1 MSSMEKDRIESDD
14 QTMSSEEAPRRERRS
29 KKKGSK
35 RRQQAPPQQQQQQQ
49 GGGSGPLDQLPLA
62 GDLGNTVGG
71 VTDGVT
77 NTLGGVTGGL
87 GGLTGGQQQGGGGGG
102 DAGKDTLRLRLD
114 LNLDIE
120 IQLKARIHGDLEL
133 SLLQLALGKS
143 SSPISRFPSF
153 MHEEPVVMSPHKP
166 SSTSHTSTSKQPFWH
181 GAGIRSALSSAISIF
196 QPGTSRPS
204 RPPKQVQ
211 DQQKPQQQEKL
222 QPHLE
227 DHQPQEQPDPIPM
240 PCSSSSPTPDGD
252 PTHSTYEVNVPVRN
266 GRTSEPKVSNPEI
279 RIPRIK
285 PVSESTGQADAHSDQ
300 PQPQSA
306 EKLAAGLD
314 GKYVD
319 EFGNILDW
327 DGTVLGRVEGD
338 LPSMVGRPV
347 MPNGQILDEDGEV
360 AGHVCENYIKPAL
373 KPLAAGGLKV
383 DDEGNIYDDQGNRIG
398 KLDKPMSSQ
407 DGTDKLSENKD
418 KEREQAQG
426 AGSTNDVN
434 APKPPG
440 APRPD
445 ELFLDVKSTYD
456 GIQLTIKIPT
466 VFNRNLVTETKSSG
480 SQTETPHSDNR

>member
-35 RRQQAPPQQQQQQQ
+35 RRQQAPPQQQQQQ
-49 GGGSGPLDQLPLA
+49 GGSGPLDQLPLA

-87 GGLTGGQQQGGGGGG
+87 GGLTGGQQQGGGG

-133 SLLQLALGKS
+133 SLL
-143 SSPISRFPSF
+143 
-153 MHEEPVVMSPHKP
+153 
-166 SSTSHTSTSKQPFWH
+166 
-181 GAGIRSALSSAISIF
+181 
-196 QPGTSRPS
+196 
-204 RPPKQVQ
+204 
-211 DQQKPQQQEKL
+211 
-222 QPHLE
+222 
-227 DHQPQEQPDPIPM
+227 
-240 PCSSSSPTPDGD
+240 
-252 PTHSTYEVNVPVRN
+252 TYEVNVPVRN

-285 PVSESTGQADAHSDQ
+285 PVSESTDQTDAHSKT
-300 PQPQSA
+300 QSQSP
-306 EKLAAGLD
+306 ERLAAGLD
-314 GKYVD
+314 GKYID

-347 MPNGQILDEDGEV
+347 MPNGQVLDEDGEV
-360 AGHVCENYIKPAL
+360 AGQVCENYIKPAL

-398 KLDKPMSSQ
+398 KLDKPMPSQ

-426 AGSTNDVN
+426 AGTTGTTNTAN
-434 APKPPG
+434 PKPPG

-456 GIQLTIKIPT
+456 GIQLIIKIPT

-480 SQTETPHSDNR
+480 SQTETTDSDNR

>member
-14 QTMSSEEAPRRERRS
+14 QTLSSEEAPRRERRS
-29 KKKGSK
+29 KKKSSK

-87 GGLTGGQQQGGGGGG
+87 GGLTGGQQQGGGG

-133 SLLQLALGKS
+133 SLL
-143 SSPISRFPSF
+143 PISRFPSF
-153 MHEEPVVMSPHKP
+153 MHEEAVVMSPHKP

-211 DQQKPQQQEKL
+211 DQQQLQQQHQEKL

-227 DHQPQEQPDPIPM
+227 DHQPQEQPDLIPM
-240 PCSSSSPTPDGD
+240 SSSSSPTPDGD

-285 PVSESTGQADAHSDQ
+285 PVSESTDQTHVHSDSDSKAQPQ
-300 PQPQSA
+300 PQPQSP
-306 EKLAAGLD
+306 EKLATGLD

-347 MPNGQILDEDGEV
+347 MPNGQVLDEDGEV

-398 KLDKPMSSQ
+398 KLDKPMPSQ

-426 AGSTNDVN
+426 AGSTNNAAN

-456 GIQLTIKIPT
+456 GIQLIIKIPT

-480 SQTETPHSDNR
+480 SQTETNDSDNR

>member
-35 RRQQAPPQQQQQQQ
+35 RRQQAPAQQQQQ

-87 GGLTGGQQQGGGGGG
+87 GGLTGGQQQGGGG

-133 SLLQLALGKS
+133 SLLGRFPLFSLAT
-143 SSPISRFPSF
+143 PQFEVPSF
-153 MHEEPVVMSPHKP
+153 MHAEPVVMSPHKP

-196 QPGTSRPS
+196 QPSTSRPS

-211 DQQKPQQQEKL
+211 DQQHQHQHQHQQEKL
-222 QPHLE
+222 QPHHE
-227 DHQPQEQPDPIPM
+227 DHQPQEQIDPIPM
-240 PCSSSSPTPDGD
+240 SSSPTPDGD

-285 PVSESTGQADAHSDQ
+285 PVSESTDQTDAHSKTQ
-300 PQPQSA
+300 AQSP
-306 EKLAAGLD
+306 EKLATGLD

-347 MPNGQILDEDGEV
+347 MPNGQVLDEDGEV

-398 KLDKPMSSQ
+398 KLDKPMPSQ

-418 KEREQAQG
+418 KERERAQG
-426 AGSTNDVN
+426 AGSTGTTNTAN
-434 APKPPG
+434 PKPPG

-456 GIQLTIKIPT
+456 GIQLIIKIPT

-480 SQTETPHSDNR
+480 SQTETTDSDNR

>member
-1 MSSMEKDRIESDD
+1 
-14 QTMSSEEAPRRERRS
+14 
-29 KKKGSK
+29 
-35 RRQQAPPQQQQQQQ
+35 
-49 GGGSGPLDQLPLA
+49 
-62 GDLGNTVGG
+62 
-71 VTDGVT
+71 
-77 NTLGGVTGGL
+77 
-87 GGLTGGQQQGGGGGG
+87 
-102 DAGKDTLRLRLD
+102 
-114 LNLDIE
+114 
-120 IQLKARIHGDLEL
+120 
-133 SLLQLALGKS
+133 
-143 SSPISRFPSF
+143 
-153 MHEEPVVMSPHKP
+153 MSPHKP
-166 SSTSHTSTSKQPFWH
+166 GSTSHTPTSKQPFWH

-196 QPGTSRPS
+196 QPSTSRPS

-211 DQQKPQQQEKL
+211 DQQQPQQQHHHQGKL
-222 QPHLE
+222 QPRHE
-227 DHQPQEQPDPIPM
+227 DHQPLEQFDPLPM
-240 PCSSSSPTPDGD
+240 SSSPTPGGD

-285 PVSESTGQADAHSDQ
+285 PVSESTDQTDSDSKTQAQA
-300 PQPQSA
+300 QSP
-306 EKLAAGLD
+306 EKLASGLD

-347 MPNGQILDEDGEV
+347 MPNGQVLDEDGEV

-398 KLDKPMSSQ
+398 KLDKPMPSQ
-407 DGTDKLSENKD
+407 DGTDKG

-426 AGSTNDVN
+426 AGSTGTANNAN

-456 GIQLTIKIPT
+456 GIQLIIKIPT
-466 VFNRNLVTETKSSG
+466 VFNRNLVAETKSSG
-480 SQTETPHSDNR
+480 SQTETTDSDR

>member
-1 MSSMEKDRIESDD
+1 
-14 QTMSSEEAPRRERRS
+14 
-29 KKKGSK
+29 
-35 RRQQAPPQQQQQQQ
+35 
-49 GGGSGPLDQLPLA
+49 
-62 GDLGNTVGG
+62 
-71 VTDGVT
+71 
-77 NTLGGVTGGL
+77 
-87 GGLTGGQQQGGGGGG
+87 
-102 DAGKDTLRLRLD
+102 
-114 LNLDIE
+114 
-120 IQLKARIHGDLEL
+120 
-133 SLLQLALGKS
+133 
-143 SSPISRFPSF
+143 
-153 MHEEPVVMSPHKP
+153 MSPHKP

-211 DQQKPQQQEKL
+211 DQQQPHQQEKL

-227 DHQPQEQPDPIPM
+227 DHQPQEQTDPIPIPM
-240 PCSSSSPTPDGD
+240 SSSSPTPDGD

-266 GRTSEPKVSNPEI
+266 GRTSEPKVANPEI

-285 PVSESTGQADAHSDQ
+285 PVSESTGQTDSDSKT
-300 PQPQSA
+300 QSQSQSQSQSP

-347 MPNGQILDEDGEV
+347 MPNGQVLDEDGEV

-398 KLDKPMSSQ
+398 KLDKPMPSQ
-407 DGTDKLSENKD
+407 DGADKLSENRD

-426 AGSTNDVN
+426 AGSTNNANANANAN

-456 GIQLTIKIPT
+456 GIQLIIKIPT
-466 VFNRNLVTETKSSG
+466 VFNRNLVAETKSSG
-480 SQTETPHSDNR
+480 SQTETTDSDNR

>member
-1 MSSMEKDRIESDD
+1 
-14 QTMSSEEAPRRERRS
+14 
-29 KKKGSK
+29 
-35 RRQQAPPQQQQQQQ
+35 
-49 GGGSGPLDQLPLA
+49 
-62 GDLGNTVGG
+62 
-71 VTDGVT
+71 
-77 NTLGGVTGGL
+77 
-87 GGLTGGQQQGGGGGG
+87 
-102 DAGKDTLRLRLD
+102 
-114 LNLDIE
+114 
-120 IQLKARIHGDLEL
+120 
-133 SLLQLALGKS
+133 
-143 SSPISRFPSF
+143 
-153 MHEEPVVMSPHKP
+153 MSPHKP

-211 DQQKPQQQEKL
+211 DQQHHQHHQEKL

-240 PCSSSSPTPDGD
+240 SSSTSPIPGGD
-252 PTHSTYEVNVPVRN
+252 PMHSTYEVNVPVRN

-285 PVSESTGQADAHSDQ
+285 PVSESTDQTDAHSDSDPKAQ
-300 PQPQSA
+300 SQPQSNSP

-347 MPNGQILDEDGEV
+347 MPNGQVLDEDGEV

-398 KLDKPMSSQ
+398 KLDKPMPSQ
-407 DGTDKLSENKD
+407 DGADKLSENKD
-418 KEREQAQG
+418 KEKGQVQG
-426 AGSTNDVN
+426 TGSTNNAN

-456 GIQLTIKIPT
+456 GIQLIIKIPT

-480 SQTETPHSDNR
+480 SQTEATDSDNR

>member
-1 MSSMEKDRIESDD
+1 
-14 QTMSSEEAPRRERRS
+14 
-29 KKKGSK
+29 
-35 RRQQAPPQQQQQQQ
+35 
-49 GGGSGPLDQLPLA
+49 
-62 GDLGNTVGG
+62 
-71 VTDGVT
+71 
-77 NTLGGVTGGL
+77 
-87 GGLTGGQQQGGGGGG
+87 
-102 DAGKDTLRLRLD
+102 
-114 LNLDIE
+114 
-120 IQLKARIHGDLEL
+120 
-133 SLLQLALGKS
+133 
-143 SSPISRFPSF
+143 
-153 MHEEPVVMSPHKP
+153 MSPHKP

-196 QPGTSRPS
+196 QPSTSRPS

-211 DQQKPQQQEKL
+211 DQQQPQPQHQHQHQQQEKL
-222 QPHLE
+222 QPHHE
-227 DHQPQEQPDPIPM
+227 DHQPQEQFDPIPM
-240 PCSSSSPTPDGD
+240 SSSPTPDGD

-285 PVSESTGQADAHSDQ
+285 PVSESTDQTDAHSKT
-300 PQPQSA
+300 QSQSP
-306 EKLAAGLD
+306 ERLAAGLD
-314 GKYVD
+314 GKYID

-347 MPNGQILDEDGEV
+347 MPNGQVLDEDGEV
-360 AGHVCENYIKPAL
+360 AGQVCENYIKPAL

-398 KLDKPMSSQ
+398 KLDKPMPSQ

-426 AGSTNDVN
+426 AGTTGTTNTAN
-434 APKPPG
+434 PKPPG

-456 GIQLTIKIPT
+456 GIQLIIKIPT

-480 SQTETPHSDNR
+480 SQTETTDSDNR

>member
-1 MSSMEKDRIESDD
+1 M
-14 QTMSSEEAPRRERRS
+14 Q
-29 KKKGSK
+29 
-35 RRQQAPPQQQQQQQ
+35 
-49 GGGSGPLDQLPLA
+49 
-62 GDLGNTVGG
+62 
-71 VTDGVT
+71 
-77 NTLGGVTGGL
+77 
-87 GGLTGGQQQGGGGGG
+87 
-102 DAGKDTLRLRLD
+102 
-114 LNLDIE
+114 
-120 IQLKARIHGDLEL
+120 
-133 SLLQLALGKS
+133 SLLL
-143 SSPISRFPSF
+143 
-153 MHEEPVVMSPHKP
+153 PVVMSPHKP

-196 QPGTSRPS
+196 QPSTSRPS

-211 DQQKPQQQEKL
+211 DQQQPQPQHQHQHQHQQQEKL
-222 QPHLE
+222 QPHHE
-227 DHQPQEQPDPIPM
+227 DHQPQEQFDPIPM
-240 PCSSSSPTPDGD
+240 SSSPTPDGD

-285 PVSESTGQADAHSDQ
+285 PVSESTDQTDAHSKT
-300 PQPQSA
+300 QSQSP
-306 EKLAAGLD
+306 ERLAAGLD
-314 GKYVD
+314 GKYID

-347 MPNGQILDEDGEV
+347 MPNGQVLDEDGEV
-360 AGHVCENYIKPAL
+360 AGQVCENYIKPAL

-398 KLDKPMSSQ
+398 KLDKPMPSQ

-426 AGSTNDVN
+426 AGTTGTTNTAN
-434 APKPPG
+434 PKPPG

-456 GIQLTIKIPT
+456 GIQLIIKIPT

-480 SQTETPHSDNR
+480 SQTETTDSDNR

>member
-14 QTMSSEEAPRRERRS
+14 QTMSSEEAPRRERHS

-71 VTDGVT
+71 VTDGVS

-87 GGLTGGQQQGGGGGG
+87 GGLTGGQQQGGGGG

-133 SLLQLALGKS
+133 SLLTRQKVK
-143 SSPISRFPSF
+143 PHVPSF
-153 MHEEPVVMSPHKP
+153 MHEEAVVMSPHKP

-211 DQQKPQQQEKL
+211 DQQPPQQQQQDQEKL

-227 DHQPQEQPDPIPM
+227 DHQPQEQTDPIIPM
-240 PCSSSSPTPDGD
+240 SSSSPTPDGD

-266 GRTSEPKVSNPEI
+266 GRTSEPKVANPEI

-285 PVSESTGQADAHSDQ
+285 PVSESTDQTDAHSDSDSKTQ
-300 PQPQSA
+300 TQPQSP
-306 EKLAAGLD
+306 EKLAVGLD

-347 MPNGQILDEDGEV
+347 MPNGQVLDEDGEV
-360 AGHVCENYIKPAL
+360 TGHVCENYTEPAL

-398 KLDKPMSSQ
+398 KLDKPMPSH
-407 DGTDKLSENKD
+407 DGADKLSENKD

-426 AGSTNDVN
+426 TNNAN

-480 SQTETPHSDNR
+480 SQTETTDSDNR

>member
-1 MSSMEKDRIESDD
+1 
-14 QTMSSEEAPRRERRS
+14 
-29 KKKGSK
+29 
-35 RRQQAPPQQQQQQQ
+35 
-49 GGGSGPLDQLPLA
+49 
-62 GDLGNTVGG
+62 
-71 VTDGVT
+71 
-77 NTLGGVTGGL
+77 
-87 GGLTGGQQQGGGGGG
+87 
-102 DAGKDTLRLRLD
+102 
-114 LNLDIE
+114 
-120 IQLKARIHGDLEL
+120 
-133 SLLQLALGKS
+133 
-143 SSPISRFPSF
+143 
-153 MHEEPVVMSPHKP
+153 MHEEAVVMSPHKP

-211 DQQKPQQQEKL
+211 DQQQLQHQQQHQEKL

-240 PCSSSSPTPDGD
+240 SSSSSPTPGGD

-285 PVSESTGQADAHSDQ
+285 PVSESTDQ
-300 PQPQSA
+300 TDTDSKTQSQPQSP

-347 MPNGQILDEDGEV
+347 MPNGQVLDEDGEV

-373 KPLAAGGLKV
+373 KPLATGGLKV
-383 DDEGNIYDDQGNRIG
+383 DDEGNIYDDQDNRIG
-398 KLDKPMSSQ
+398 KLDKPMPSQ

-426 AGSTNDVN
+426 AGSTNNANAN

-480 SQTETPHSDNR
+480 SQTETNDSNNR